1 LVQEAGWGVKTMR
14 PFHAPFHSFGP
25 FSFTTASCLLVGG
38 LLLLAGRRL
47 FWIFVGAAGFF
58 VGTGVAARIA
68 SGTADWVA
76 LVIAL
81 AFGLAGLVLSLIVQ
95 KLAIVAAGFVM
106 GSYAVDRLLLTL
118 QPRWA
123 GWEWAALL
131 AGGALGTLL
140 VLLLFDWAL
149 IVLSSLGGAALII
162 YPFSPVPSLGLL
174 LFAVLTIAGIG
185 FQGGVLKKAKGGGRP
200 KDGTR
205 NPRGTPS

>member
-1 LVQEAGWGVKTMR
+1 MR

-25 FSFTTASCLLVGG
+25 FSFTTASCLLLGG

-47 FWIFVGAAGFF
+47 FWIFVGAAGFLL
-58 VGTGVAARIA
+58 GAGVAAQIA
-68 SGTADWVA
+68 GGAAEWVA
-76 LVIAL
+76 LLIAL
-81 AFGLAGLVLSLIVQ
+81 AFGLAGLVVSLIVQ

-118 QPRWA
+118 QPGWA

-131 AGGALGTLL
+131 AGGVLGALL

-162 YPFSPVPSLGLL
+162 YPFSPGPSLGFL
-174 LFAVLTIAGIG
+174 LFAILTIAGIG
-185 FQGGVLKKAKGGGRP
+185 FQGGVLKKAKGAGRP
-200 KDGTR
+200 TDRTR
-205 NPRGTPS
+205 TSGRTPG